1 MAKIGFWVNGAGLVI
16 SITAT
21 LLLFMHVT
29 NKWNS
34 NIQDMGSIAIGY
46 LGLILLGIAV
56 SVTGIGLLLVTELD

>member
-1 MAKIGFWVNGAGLVI
+1 MAKLGLLANGAGLVI
-16 SITAT
+16 SIIGT

-34 NIQDMGSIAIGY
+34 HIYDMGSIAIGY

-56 SVTGIGLLLVTELD
+56 SVTSIGPLFMTELD